1 MKGNVYLESAVQ
13 SVGCNS
19 RIDPPPDL
27 TAGAP
32 HLEPSLFSVSPLM
45 AFLVEVFRVILV
57 FAHLMITSSFIRK
70 KGWFEMQYFSN
81 ALTREGTY
89 LRISWHFVFQYL
101 ACVCFSVASPY
112 VITRRQICKVGYSIL
127 SRPNMFYSQP
137 VIYYPYV
144 SISLCYHL

>member
-1 MKGNVYLESAVQ
+1 MNGNVYLESAVQ

-32 HLEPSLFSVSPLM
+32 HLEEVPPSLSPRSHLWWP
-45 AFLVEVFRVILV
+45 FLVVFRVILV
-57 FAHLMITSSFIRK
+57 FAHLVTIISLK
-70 KGWFEMQYFSN
+70 KKDKIQYFSN

-144 SISLCYHL
+144 SV